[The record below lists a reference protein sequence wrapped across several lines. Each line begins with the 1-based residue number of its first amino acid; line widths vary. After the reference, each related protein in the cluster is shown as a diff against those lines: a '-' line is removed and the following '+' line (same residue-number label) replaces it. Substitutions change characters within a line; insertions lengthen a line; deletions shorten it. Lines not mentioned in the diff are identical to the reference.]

1 MPSETTLQ
9 TASPVKQTKPDAI
22 PAVGTFKNKYPLIRL
37 PRSDLPHAVFL
48 HYNPLDYP
56 AKRTKGIRHN
66 NLPPFRRHKPFRN
79 EQTMDTLTRFLP
91 EHLQQNQLPE
101 ALGGVLLS
109 VVSACTEI
117 NAKVRLGALAGV
129 LGMAGTGNIQGEDQK
144 KLDVIANNIMIDTLK
159 ANPAVAGL
167 ASEEEDSF
175 VSAGENGR
183 YLVLFDPLDGSSNI
197 DVNISVGT
205 IFSILEK
212 PEGALATESFL
223 QTGRQQLAAGY
234 VLYGPQTQLVFTFG
248 HGVYMFTLNAE
259 NEFVLTKEKPKVPE
273 STKEFAINMSNR
285 RHWLPPVQ
293 QYIDELL
300 AGETGTRGKN
310 YNMRWVASM
319 VAEIHRILMRGGV
332 FMYPQDKRDPS
343 KPGKL
348 RLMYEANPMALIL
361 EQAGASAS
369 NARQDILGIR
379 PESLHQR
386 VAVIMGSSEEVD
398 YLNRL
403 HSK

>member
-1 MPSETTLQ
+1 MLSLYIYIM
-9 TASPVKQTKPDAI
+9 SI
-22 PAVGTFKNKYPLIRL
+22 FFKNKLGILYFSIRL
-37 PRSDLPHAVFL
+37 PRSDLPRAVFF
-48 HYNPLDYP
+48 HYNPTRYP
-56 AKRTKGIRHN
+56 AERTKGTPRS

-167 ASEEEDSF
+167 ASEEEDTF

-205 IFSILEK
+205 IFSILAK

-234 VLYGPQTQLVFTFG
+234 VLYGPQTQLAFTFG
-248 HGVYMFTLNAE
+248 HGVYVFTLNAE
-259 NEFVLTKEKPKVPE
+259 NEFVLTKENPKVPE

-293 QYIDELL
+293 QYVDELL

-332 FMYPQDKRDPS
+332 FMYLQDKRDPS

-369 NARQDILGIR
+369 NAYQAMLDIQ